1 MANPHLDQLRQMDEA
16 MARDFA
22 MFYTDD
28 VVAHLGG
35 DRRVSGDYHGVD
47 QLQRSFGRF
56 MEASGEYVL
65 EHHAYLADDENGVIL
80 QRGTMKRDE
89 RSFSTNEVCVYPFH
103 DRKIAEFW
111 RQAADRAGLDSSW

>member
-1 MANPHLDQLRQMDEA
+1 MDEA
-16 MARDFA
+16 MARGDFA

-35 DRRVSGDYHGVD
+35 DRRVSGDYRGVAHI
-47 QLQRSFGRF
+47 QRLFGRF
-56 MEASGEYVL
+56 MEASGECVH
-65 EHHAYLADDENGVIL
+65 EHHAYLADDEDGVIL

-89 RSFSTNEVCVYPFH
+89 RSFSTNEVCVYPFR

-111 RQAADRAGLDSSW
+111 CQAADRAGLDSWWGR